1 MIHGRCHTADNT
13 LSLEFDAT
21 PWFKEADAE
30 SILNLV
36 QQGWSGTRIA
46 DSLENRPG
54 YERLHQ
60 LIAYAASRLG
70 TESIEDPTW
79 ETFGCSIARS
89 EALAW
94 LDKNRPDV
102 AARLRNQSG

>member
-30 SILNLV
+30 SILNLA

-46 DSLENRPG
+46 DSLENRSG
-54 YERLHQ
+54 YERLLQ
-60 LIAYAASRLG
+60 LNAYAASRLG